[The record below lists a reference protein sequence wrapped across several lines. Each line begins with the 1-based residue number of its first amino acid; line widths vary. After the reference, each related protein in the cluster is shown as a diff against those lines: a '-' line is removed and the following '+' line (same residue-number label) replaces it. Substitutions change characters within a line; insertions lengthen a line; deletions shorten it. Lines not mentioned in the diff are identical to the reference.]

1 MRVSF
6 NAPTFGIRV
15 SQCRFRVGSRIIQIA
30 CCLLIASIAQAS
42 NPLFQASFQNRTPD
56 WTADRG
62 TATIDAS
69 VVHEKGPSLR
79 VERDAA
85 AQDACVRLAAITLV
99 LGKRY
104 ELSGWIRTEGL
115 EVRDLDR
122 SPIAV
127 GATLTMASMPFDVH
141 SVSLGGT
148 QPWTRVTLDF
158 VASRTQDAILLTVGS
173 GGAFSGKSWFEGIR
187 IDEAGSDS
195 EWPAREA
202 VQTFGPAYRY
212 PAAGWIYL
220 HIEGKPYERGYQH
233 GHLMA
238 REIPEYFERCAAD
251 LGDKEHWHDYRTT
264 VNALFLRG
272 FDQEILEEMRG
283 IADGASDAGA
293 RWENRRID
301 LIDVAVANTTV
312 ELGELAGALRST
324 ATGLEGLSLDK
335 PPYAEGGRDSV
346 TDHCS
351 AFAATGPATRDGKM
365 VIGHVTW
372 WPLTLAE
379 QTNVMLDI
387 QPTSGHRMLIQSY
400 PAGIESGTDWYQNDA
415 GVVLTETTIQQTPFN
430 VQGTP
435 VAFRARQAIQYS
447 STIDEVVEHLGTRN
461 NGLYTNEW
469 IIGDAKTNEIA
480 IYDLG
485 TKHTRLWRSSKNEW
499 FGNTAGFYWGD
510 NNAKDLDVRVEDYPD
525 PQEDAGYIPYV
536 PGPRD
541 LAWQNLYRKYRGQID
556 EQFGFLA
563 FRTPPLVS
571 SSTMDAKV
579 VTSDMASHLMV
590 WAAIGKPNQREWLPS
605 KWDSA
610 KDDGLYP
617 SGYYLFTQEP
627 SASLRAAIEQ
637 NEKDRLMTL
646 AKGPKS
652 APSGEADA
660 PSGDPPGA
668 PSSSVSSSSDPAYAG
683 QLWKG
688 WLLPASDADVW
699 FVAGSAAY
707 KNVLQS
713 PRMEAALESQRA
725 AWRRLRLGLVPE
737 TPASVFQRERARGVL
752 YLDSLRRRMG
762 DAAFLKL
769 MNDYY
774 AANTTKTVTVH
785 SFLEKAGLEKAG
797 LVNVAAKIDA
807 NDPTPD
813 GPAYVATDLWRQ
825 LSSSVIVYGTMREA
839 GANRY
844 VAEQMQIHF
853 LDYYESQIPIYK
865 DFEVTDD
872 LLRHRD
878 VVFIGRPESN
888 SALARWA
895 EKIGLNYPGGA
906 FTINGKVHASER
918 EGLIFTAQNPLDATH
933 MVLVAAGNDALSTV
947 KAQKLDLSPDQYVIF
962 RDGGE
967 PVRGFVRNETSV
979 AQGTGGSH

>member
-6 NAPTFGIRV
+6 KATAFGIRV
-15 SQCRFRVGSRIIQIA
+15 SQCRFRFVSRFVQIA
-30 CCLLIASIAQAS
+30 CCLLIASITQAS
-42 NPLFQASFQNRTPD
+42 NPLFQTSFQNRTRD
-56 WTADRG
+56 WTAERG
-62 TATIDAS
+62 TATLDAA
-69 VVHEKGPSLR
+69 VVHDKSPALR

-85 AQDACVRLAAITLV
+85 AQDACIRLAPITLV

-104 ELSGWIRTEGL
+104 ELSGWIRTEAL

-158 VASRTQDAILLTVGS
+158 VASRTQDAILLTVGN

-238 REIPEYFERCAAD
+238 REIPQYFERCAAQ

-312 ELGELAGALRST
+312 ELGELAGAVGST
-324 ATGLEGLSLDK
+324 ATGLEGLPLDK
-335 PPYAEGGRDSV
+335 PPYAEGGHDSV

-379 QTNVMLDI
+379 QTNVLLDI

-400 PAGIESGTDWYQNDA
+400 PGGIESGTDWYQNDA

-435 VAFRARQAIQYS
+435 VAFRARHAIQYS
-447 STIDEVVEHLGTRN
+447 SNIDEVVQHLGTRN

-499 FGNTAGFYWGD
+499 FGDTPGFYWGD
-510 NNAKDLDVRVEDYPD
+510 NNAKDLEVRVEDYPD
-525 PQEDAGYIPYV
+525 PKEDAGYIPYV

-563 FRTPPLVS
+563 FRTAPLVS

-590 WAAIGKPNQREWLPS
+590 WAAIGKPNQREWLPR

-627 SASLRAAIEQ
+627 SASLRAAIER

-652 APSGEADA
+652 GSAADA
-660 PSGDPPGA
+660 YPHSGDPPSGDPPSYDGR
-668 PSSSVSSSSDPAYAG
+668 
-683 QLWKG
+683 LWKG
-688 WLLPASDADVW
+688 WVLPATDADSW
-699 FVAGSAAY
+699 FVAGSATY
-707 KNVLQS
+707 RGVLQS
-713 PRMEAALESQRA
+713 AKMEEALDSQRA
-725 AWRRLRLGLVPE
+725 TWRRLELIPD
-737 TPASVFQRERARGVL
+737 TPANHFQRERARGVL
-752 YLDSLRRRMG
+752 FLDSLRRKMG

-769 MNDYY
+769 MNDYF
-774 AANTTKTVTVH
+774 AANTTKAVTAK
-785 SFLEKAGLEKAG
+785 SFLEKAGAQ
-797 LVNVAAKIDA
+797 IDEI
-807 NDPTPD
+807 DPPD
-813 GPAYVATDLWRQ
+813 GPAYVASDLWRQ

-844 VAEQMQIHF
+844 VAEQMQNHF

-878 VVFIGRPESN
+878 VVFVGRPESN

-906 FTINGKVHASER
+906 FTIDGKVHASER
-918 EGLIFTAQNPLDATH
+918 EGLIFTAKNPLDATH
-933 MVLVAAGNDALSTV
+933 MVLVSAGNDALSTV
-947 KAQKLDLSPDQYVIF
+947 KTQKLDFSPDQYVIF